1 MQEIDKDAPPISQP
15 PVAQLLLVEDEP
27 ILRSSMARGL
37 AKLPGV
43 EVWSAASVAEARQLL
58 ESVRPQIVLCDIDL
72 PDGVG
77 LDVLAALDRRGFNT
91 PVIFISAY
99 VSTYRRSIPSRANI
113 QVREKP
119 VPLSELRKLVQQQL
133 ALPPPEVAPFSASD
147 YVQLAWM
154 GQHSVRLEF
163 SSDGEAAGVIV
174 IFRGEVWS
182 AMDRQGAGEGALRRL
197 LFSRCTLSRCVN
209 VRDEPGP
216 RAFTESSQSLLM
228 EAARLHDEE
237 IHASRASPAAGFP
250 SSPSA
255 SPPVRPVADKTPAPR
270 AARPGD
276 KVETSG
282 KVEKRRGPCFEELY
296 EQGVDALLRKSYAAS
311 WAAFAAAAELRPED
325 TRVVANL
332 KRLRALGFAPKEE
345 TP

>member
-15 PVAQLLLVEDEP
+15 PAAQLMLVEDEP

-58 ESVRPQIVLCDIDL
+58 ESVRPQIVLCDLDL

-77 LDVLAALDRRGFNT
+77 LDVLAALDRRGLNA

-119 VPLSELRKLVQQQL
+119 FPLTELRKLVQQLL
-133 ALPPPEVAPFSASD
+133 ALPQPEVAPFSASD

-163 SSDGEAAGVIV
+163 SADGEAAGYIV
-174 IFRGEVWS
+174 IFRGEVWWPWI
-182 AMDRQGAGEGALRRL
+182 DRARERA
-197 LFSRCTLSRCVN
+197 RCDACC
-209 VRDEPGP
+209 
-216 RAFTESSQSLLM
+216 
-228 EAARLHDEE
+228 
-237 IHASRASPAAGFP
+237 SRA
-250 SSPSA
+250 
-255 SPPVRPVADKTPAPR
+255 VRWR
-270 AARPGD
+270 AA
-276 KVETSG
+276 
-282 KVEKRRGPCFEELY
+282 
-296 EQGVDALLRKSYAAS
+296 
-311 WAAFAAAAELRPED
+311 
-325 TRVVANL
+325 
-332 KRLRALGFAPKEE
+332 
-345 TP
+345 

>member
-1 MQEIDKDAPPISQP
+1 MREIDKDAPPISLP
-15 PVAQLLLVEDEP
+15 PAAQLLLVEDEP

-37 AKLPGV
+37 SKLPSV
-43 EVWSAASVAEARQLL
+43 EVWSAATVAEARQLL
-58 ESVRPQIVLCDIDL
+58 DSVRPQIVLCDIDL
-72 PDGVG
+72 PDGLG
-77 LDVLAALDRRGFNT
+77 LDILAALDRRGLNV

-99 VSTYRRSIPSRANI
+99 VSTYRRSIPSRSNI

-119 VPLSELRKLVQQQL
+119 FPLTELRKLVQQLL

-163 SSDGEAAGVIV
+163 AADGEAAGCIV

-182 AMDRQGAGEGALRRL
+182 AVDRQGAGEGALRRL
-197 LFSRCTLSRCVN
+197 LFSRCTLARCVN

-216 RAFTESSQSLLM
+216 REFTESSQSLLM

-237 IHASRASPAAGFP
+237 LHASRTSPPAIASVSPATKPATKPATMP
-250 SSPSA
+250 STDK
-255 SPPVRPVADKTPAPR
+255 PPLPEPR
-270 AARPGD
+270 AGRSA
-276 KVETSG
+276 
-282 KVEKRRGPCFEELY
+282 EKRPCFEELF
-296 EQGVDALLRKSYAAS
+296 EQGVDALLRKNYAAS
-311 WAAFAAAAELRPED
+311 CEAFAAAAELRPGD

-332 KRLRALGFAPKEE
+332 KRLRALGFAPKKE